1 MNIACLKTR
10 WNISKHTGDREMNK
24 KERKDMWRTKKEEKN
39 RKTFNTLAFLVCDLI
54 AEEYVKMT

>member
-1 MNIACLKTR
+1 
-10 WNISKHTGDREMNK
+10 MNK
-24 KERKDMWRTKKEEKN
+24 KEKTDVRSTKKEEKN